1 MKSIARLIIAIP
13 TLVMAT
19 GSAAVGQQ
27 FPSTAHGSF
36 DGSVVQIPE
45 ATISL
50 PSVDGSSASK
60 AASNLTVPSTTGTR
74 SVGSY
79 QTVMDMDPM
88 SVVQVPGNAPRPSQ
102 PPFGSSNR
110 SIAPIAPAT
119 NSSSMITMDRGNEIT
134 IPSSESFNSNQN
146 VVIEQGQGQ
155 YIDQGQGQ
163 YVQGAQTYAPTDGE
177 IFIDQGNFENAEFQ
191 TYDGGTT
198 QVGDEYFIDE
208 SQLVAETTVVHP
220 RRVRRPI
227 RQAAR
232 TPGARNGGRAF
243 TTAGASGLLMSRT
256 YGDNRNISTNGSQTL
271 STRDT
276 TFDGLGGFDGFIGR
290 RRVSG
295 LGWEARYFGLFPEDT
310 STQIGGSPTH
320 LLPGLDQ
327 LTVQP
332 QSGIPT
338 ISQFNTTAGDIFNQG
353 DPHVLTRQTEIHN
366 FEFNLLKSGRSRLRA
381 SQTEY
386 LIGFRYFN
394 FGETLLAESIGTNR
408 NDPFGSPE
416 SVGYFSTTENEM
428 YGIQI
433 GTRSD
438 YQIGSRL
445 TLHVGVKAGA
455 FNNTVRT
462 RQRVDFRMPDGST
475 SNPFINGGSLDGQRF
490 DIGTENDVRSVM
502 AELDVATSFQV
513 SSAAR
518 VRIGYRAFAVSDVA
532 FASEQIGDNFND
544 ASDLLNPTT
553 DGSLVLQGGYVGME
567 FAY

>member
-50 PSVDGSSASK
+50 PSVDGSKASK
-60 AASNLTVPSTTGTR
+60 AASNLNVPSTAGTR

-88 SVVQVPGNAPRPSQ
+88 SVVQVPGNAPQPSL
-102 PPFGSSNR
+102 GSSNR
-110 SIAPIAPAT
+110 SIAPSTPAT
-119 NSSSMITMDRGNEIT
+119 NSSPIITMDRGNEIT

-163 YVQGAQTYAPTDGE
+163 YVQGAQTYTTTDGE
-177 IFIDQGNFENAEFQ
+177 IFIDQGNFEGAEFE
-191 TYDGGTT
+191 TYNGNVT

-208 SQLVAETTVVHP
+208 SQLVGETTSVVRSRP
-220 RRVRRPI
+220 AQRPI
-227 RQAAR
+227 RQSRR
-232 TPGARNGGRAF
+232 TPGARNGGRVF
-243 TTAGASGLLMSRT
+243 TTAGVSALIMNRT
-256 YGDNRNISTNGSQTL
+256 YGENRNISTNGTQAL
-271 STRDT
+271 STGNT
-276 TFDGLGGFDGFIGR
+276 TFDTLGGVDVFVGR
-290 RRVSG
+290 RRLNG
-295 LGWEARYFGLFPEDT
+295 LGWESRYFGLFPEDT
-310 STQIGGSPTH
+310 STQIGGNPTN

-327 LTVQP
+327 LTQFRQFRMP
-332 QSGIPT
+332 GI
-338 ISQFNTTAGDIFNQG
+338 INFDTTAGDIFDQG

-366 FEFNLLKSGRSRLRA
+366 FELNLLKNGRTRRRA

-386 LIGFRYFN
+386 FVGFRYFQ
-394 FGETLLAESIGTNR
+394 FGETLLAESIGTNQG
-408 NDPFGSPE
+408 DPFGSPE
-416 SVGYFSTTENEM
+416 SVGYFSTTENEL

-445 TLHVGVKAGA
+445 TLHVGLKGGA
-455 FNNTVRT
+455 FNNTIRT
-462 RQRVDFRMPDGST
+462 RQRVDFRMPDGSI
-475 SNPFINGGSLDGQRF
+475 SNPFIDGGDLDGQRF

-502 AELDVATSFQV
+502 GELDVATSFQV
-513 SSAAR
+513 SNAAR
-518 VRIGYRAFAVSDVA
+518 VRVGYRAIAISDIA

-553 DGSLVLQGGYVGME
+553 DGSLVLQGGYIGME
-567 FAY
+567 FAF